1 MKEIKN
7 IVFDFGGVLLDWNP
21 RYFYRTFFLDEKEM
35 EHFLANIC
43 TDEWNAEQDR
53 GRPFSE
59 GIKLLQTQHP
69 EYREA
74 IQLFADKWED
84 MLKGEIP
91 CGVEL
96 LQELKEQNYRIWG
109 LTNWSAETIQTAYR
123 RYDFFKLFDGIVV
136 SGEEKLIKPDKR
148 IYQVLLD
155 RYKLNAE
162 ESVFIDDNL
171 ANIEAARGLELN
183 AILFD
188 NIENVRKQ
196 LSLLCSFVALKE
208 QL

>member
-1 MKEIKN
+1 MKEITN

-21 RYFYRTFFLDEKEM
+21 RYFYRTFFWDEKEM

-59 GIKLLQTQHP
+59 GITLLQSQHP

-84 MLKGEIP
+84 MLNSEIP
-91 CGVEL
+91 DSVRL

-109 LTNWSAETIQTAYR
+109 LTNWSAETIQVTYR

-136 SGEEKLIKPDKR
+136 SGEEKMIKPDKR
-148 IYQVLLD
+148 IYKVLLD
-155 RYKLNAE
+155 RYQLDAE
-162 ESVFIDDNL
+162 ESIFIDDNP
-171 ANIEAARGLELN
+171 ANIETARELGFN

-188 NIENVRKQ
+188 NIANVREQ
-196 LSLLCSFVALKE
+196 LSEIINS
-208 QL
+208 